1 MCTKEPILLSGKFRT
16 ADRPGIDQQFE
27 DDGFGNIVTYYN
39 TGTKKVITNAKAVTV
54 DYTNGNITFGPVS
67 VIASGANLPQDGA
80 VLVTDSITGVG
91 RVIDSTLLPGGLKI
105 PVQLIPANPSSI
117 PAATPGTTID
127 IISPDV
133 TVRPNGST
141 PPPAIPLNSLTPTV
155 FDQTETIINLDSI
168 TNSGSL
174 NS

>member
-1 MCTKEPILLSGKFRT
+1 M
-16 ADRPGIDQQFE
+16 ID
-27 DDGFGNIVTYYN
+27 N
-39 TGTKKVITNAKAVTV
+39 
-54 DYTNGNITFGPVS
+54 
-67 VIASGANLPQDGA
+67 
-80 VLVTDSITGVG
+80 
-91 RVIDSTLLPGGLKI
+91 TLLPGGLKI
-105 PVQLIPANPSSI
+105 PVQIIPANPSSI